1 MITISTGS
9 TKKTIDP
16 QDERHYKHRHQGNG
30 ALSEKENVMP
40 RGRPKTLPPCKFVG
54 VLIPLAF
61 LDKVEDV
68 RRAGQKGCSSY
79 SFSEA
84 IRDVLAKGL
93 EVTWKPVQHNV
104 ESAPNVEQKKEHSFE
119 DKLQACRK
127 CVRSFVATRPQGQH
141 WTTAVKRAANA
152 LEFDYWTALDLYHGS
167 NDSKHIE
174 RMRYLVNNFYKL

>member
-1 MITISTGS
+1 
-9 TKKTIDP
+9 
-16 QDERHYKHRHQGNG
+16 
-30 ALSEKENVMP
+30 MP

-93 EVTWKPVQHNV
+93 DVTWKPVDHGKAQPKV
-104 ESAPNVEQKKEHSFE
+104 EPASSVEQKKPTYEEAYTAFQKE
-119 DKLQACRK
+119 
-127 CVRSFVATRPQGQH
+127 VREYVRNRPKGQH
-141 WTTAVKRAANA
+141 WA
-152 LEFDYWTALDLYHGS
+152 TALKECLKEYWGDDDYTLKLYSEILTVYRGS
-167 NDSKHIE
+167 E
-174 RMRYLVNNFYKL
+174 RDDIHEEWMKCVLDYA